1 MEQTIY
7 VRSDQNNCNHL
18 WRWSTL
24 TSLVISL
31 PLSIWQNCCLYYCSY
46 CRTCSGLGQ
55 ISSADSTIPFRE
67 WNFQN
72 FNPEFLLNRK
82 HSLLLWQSCALAAPG
97 GHWCLHVTFA
107 LRWPDNHM
115 LGILDFI
122 GSEQSGLPSIFLTAK
137 PHMKMKSL
145 HRMNVNRHFC
155 SPDFDFFFWRILHL
169 HQQLMFIMSLSTR
182 KLGNISYMYNVLTA
196 VNDWLWQK
204 DSSELQL
211 ICLV

>member
-31 PLSIWQNCCLYYCSY
+31 PFSIWQNCCLQYCSSASY
-46 CRTCSGLGQ
+46 AKDSVVWVRSVQLIVSFHSESE
-55 ISSADSTIPFRE
+55 ISKLSILNFCWIESAVVVEI
-67 WNFQN
+67 
-72 FNPEFLLNRK
+72 
-82 HSLLLWQSCALAAPG
+82 AAPG
-97 GHWCLHVTFA
+97 DHWCLHVTFA
-107 LRWPDNHM
+107 PRWPDNHM
-115 LGILDFI
+115 QGILDFM
-122 GSEQSGLPSIFLTAK
+122 GSEHWAPFNFSYSKASYENEITPSHECHL
-137 PHMKMKSL
+137 SL
-145 HRMNVNRHFC
+145 FFV
-155 SPDFDFFFWRILHL
+155 PLILIFFFWRIPHL
-169 HQQLMFIMSLSTR
+169 HQQVMLIMSLSKM

-204 DSSELQL
+204 NSSELQL